1 MKEWATVK
9 HIRRGLNH
17 IEWDLKCQDKIR
29 VQENE
34 RCLVAVLS
42 DGVGSLPNSDIAAE
56 AVVGKISA
64 LLCSDAE
71 GVEAP
76 PIRAATPAAA
86 TDTRNLSV
94 MDTIR
99 LHIVRIAAKAI
110 RARAEQDSLPLSS
123 MDCTLAFVRIDKR
136 RGTALAGV
144 LGDGAICVIR
154 RGEASEAITNSASSA
169 NATYTVL
176 GENAAEHMVLKNLD
190 VSQDAFCG
198 FLLTSDG
205 LENELYMKSS
215 DYVYQAAGEYLNS
228 LLDEEDPEDA
238 VSRRIDRLTAFRDTP
253 FDDDISLIGIGRL
266 KEPVHLPADPTWL
279 CVCMRRNPL
288 QSACCLSCGRDLE
301 ELYGETSI
309 GEYASR
315 DAFFRRLNSH
325 PQEEEE
331 LIQGIIERIEGTSRK
346 SAPSVPNGAPSSPER
361 VSVPPAQAAAER
373 VSAPPAQA
381 APERVSTPPTRT
393 AAPERVSTPP
403 TQTAAA
409 EGIPHDARTR
419 ETGKEARRAARG
431 TYRTDAEKE
440 NGGLLHELLKFIS
453 RSFFS

>member
-1 MKEWATVK
+1 MKEWATIT

-56 AVVGKISA
+56 AVVGKIST
-64 LLCSDAE
+64 LLCSDADGGE
-71 GVEAP
+71 VS
-76 PIRAATPAAA
+76 PIRTAATPTKDAS
-86 TDTRNLSV
+86 NLSV
-94 MDTIR
+94 MDTIC

-144 LGDGAICVIR
+144 LGDGAICVVR
-154 RGEASEAITNSASSA
+154 RDKASEAITNSTSSA

-176 GENAAEHMVLKNLD
+176 GENAAEHMVLKNLN

-253 FDDDISLIGIGRL
+253 FDDDISLIGIGCL

-301 ELYGETSI
+301 ELYGDTSI

-325 PQEEEE
+325 PQEEEK

-346 SAPSVPNGAPSSPER
+346 STLSAPSSPER
-361 VSVPPAQAAAER
+361 VSTSPTQA
-373 VSAPPAQA
+373 A
-381 APERVSTPPTRT
+381 APERVSN
-393 AAPERVSTPP
+393 SP
-403 TQTAAA
+403 TQTATA
-409 EGIPHDARTR
+409 ESARTR
-419 ETGKEARRAARG
+419 ESGKEARRTVHG

-440 NGGLLHELLKFIS
+440 NGGLLHELWKFIS
-453 RSFFS
+453 RSLFS